1 MRFTRYK
8 ICKVRVGS
16 NNVET
21 IGSINEDLEFAN
33 LNKSGKISDEIGQFA
48 VPYCIHDQG
57 LIVGNFSQTY
67 NINLIKFSEDSKEE
81 IPIEEDKAND
91 NKTYFFIKCD
101 DASIY
106 IQNRRYSPTELNP
119 NLAFK
124 RLEQLL
130 NKNLTHDVLE
140 TIVLQKEN
148 ISYDIE
154 QLQTFFRGSLVKS
167 VEFTNISDFELET
180 GTKLHNPRIDLDAA
194 AVESWN
200 TYSRENVESI
210 KIKAKKNKSIAK
222 NPIANIGFKLAEQN
236 KAEYE
241 KIIKTVE
248 IEEDGQK
255 EQLKPKGNEYF
266 IISMSNKDKS
276 TNEVLDKIMNFLK
289 KRKL

>member
-1 MRFTRYK
+1 M
-8 ICKVRVGS
+8 
-16 NNVET
+16 E
-21 IGSINEDLEFAN
+21 SIDEDLEFGN
-33 LNKSGKISDEIGQFA
+33 LNKSEKMSDEIGQFA
-48 VPYCIHDQG
+48 IPYCIHDQG
-57 LIVGNFSQTY
+57 LIVGNFSQNY

-81 IPIEEDKAND
+81 IPIKEDKAND

-119 NLAFK
+119 NLAYRRMEK
-124 RLEQLL
+124 LL
-130 NKNLTHDVLE
+130 NKYLTHDVLE
-140 TIVLQKEN
+140 TIILQKEN

-154 QLQTFFRGSLVKS
+154 QLQTVFRGSLVKS
-167 VEFTNISDFELET
+167 VEFTNVSDFELES
-180 GTKLHNPRIDLDAA
+180 GTKLHNPRIDLDEA

-255 EQLKPKGNEYF
+255 EQLKPKGNGYL
-266 IISMSNKDKS
+266 IISMSDKDKS
-276 TNEVLDKIMNFLK
+276 TNEVLEKIINFLK